1 LFDSIKRFRMNRF
14 FLFALILSSAWPF
27 LSAGQFTR
35 TSHTDPLAAVRV
47 MDDVNDPFAF
57 TVQYAEA
64 PQPGGDAY
72 KTFLRG
78 RKAEA
83 VKATPLNPAGR
94 PSVRGTLEKPEILAS
109 FSGNNVITGTPLD
122 NHLAVGLEE
131 HVVST
136 INVNML
142 VARNNGFWLGSYDL
156 EEFFAPVGTSPRYFD
171 PRVIYDPETDRF
183 ILVLINGFDCSD
195 SQIVLAFSKTNNPR
209 GAWNLYALDGCLDDD
224 GTFADYPMISLTDG
238 ELFLTYNEVDA
249 DSTWQAGF
257 MGTQIHQID
266 KMSGYDG
273 LPLGRTVWRDIEYN
287 GRLLRNICPIRNA
300 DVTLETTQYFLST
313 RNFDISNDTVFQLHL
328 TGRFDNPNATLEIVP
343 RLLGQPYG
351 VPPNALQVRDSL
363 QTNDARVLDAFKLG
377 DEVQWVSN
385 TMDFNTGRSGVYHGF
400 LNLAAPE
407 TAGTGYIIGHATDYL
422 GYPGIAWTGTNP
434 SEKDAIIVVS
444 HASTTRHPGG
454 SAFYSNGLGEYSDL
468 VTIIEGQKPVDML
481 TGPLE
486 RWGDYAGIQRL
497 YHEPGAVWVACS
509 YGRSAANVNEAWL
522 AKLQRPE
529 QSTATTDIGANPVD
543 AVAFPNPAGDYVQVR
558 VTGRQGGL
566 IQAILLDANG
576 RPLQTIKDMA
586 LRYGGEATITFSTHA
601 LTPGVYFVEM
611 RLDGVPVATRSF
623 IRE

>member
-1 LFDSIKRFRMNRF
+1 MSRFSP
-14 FLFALILSSAWPF
+14 FALILSLAWPF

-35 TSHTDPLAAVRV
+35 TTYTDPLAAVRV

-57 TVQYAEA
+57 TVRYAEA

-72 KTFLRG
+72 KRFLRA

-83 VKATPLNPAGR
+83 VRATPLNPAGR

-122 NHLAVGLEE
+122 NHLAVGSEE

-136 INVNML
+136 INVHML
-142 VARNNGFWLGSYDL
+142 VARSNGFWLGTYNLD
-156 EEFFAPVGTSPRYFD
+156 EFFAPVGIDDRYFD
-171 PRVIYDPETDRF
+171 PRVIYDPEQDRF
-183 ILVLINGFDCSD
+183 ILVLINGFECSN

-224 GTFADYPMISLTDG
+224 ETFADYPMISLTDG

-300 DVTLETTQYFLST
+300 DETLETTQYFLST

-328 TGRFDNPNATLEIVP
+328 TGRFDDPNATLEIVP
-343 RLLGQPYG
+343 RLLSQPYG

-400 LNLAAPE
+400 VNLATPE
-407 TAGTGYIIGHATDYL
+407 TPGTGYIIGHATDYL
-422 GYPGIAWTGTNP
+422 GYPGIAWTGTAP
-434 SEKDAIIVVS
+434 DEPDAIIVVS
-444 HASTTRHPGG
+444 HASPTRHPGG

-522 AKLQRPE
+522 AKLKRPW
-529 QSTATTDIGANPVD
+529 QNTATSD
-543 AVAFPNPAGDYVQVR
+543 AGDHAMDVVAYPNPAGDYVQLK
-558 VTGRQGGL
+558 VTGRQGDRL
-566 IQAILLDANG
+566 QATLLDAHG
-576 RPLQTIKDMA
+576 RPLQTLKDMSLA
-586 LRYGGEATITFSTHA
+586 YGGEATITFSTHA
-601 LTPGVYFVEM
+601 LSAGQYFVQI
-611 RLDGVPVATRSF
+611 LVDGVPVETKGFVRQ
-623 IRE
+623 